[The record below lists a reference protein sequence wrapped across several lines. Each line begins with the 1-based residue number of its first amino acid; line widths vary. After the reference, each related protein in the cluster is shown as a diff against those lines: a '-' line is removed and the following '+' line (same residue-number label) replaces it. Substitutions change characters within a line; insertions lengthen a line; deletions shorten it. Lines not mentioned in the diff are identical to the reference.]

1 MSGNTEEVLEVLREM
16 WSARGQSAEDVEEA
30 CGAALTTGKSCKRMT
45 DVGFDGLA
53 EETDGDLRLAWRT
66 QLARE
71 GKLNQGAGSVR
82 DLVLPS
88 APESR

>member
-1 MSGNTEEVLEVLREM
+1 MSGNTEEVLEVLREV
-16 WSARGQSAEDVEEA
+16 WGAQGQTAEDVEEA
-30 CGAALTTGKSCKRMT
+30 CGTAHTTGKSCQRMS

-53 EETDGDLRLAWRT
+53 EETDGDLRVAWRT

-71 GKLNQGAGSVR
+71 GKLNPAASSVR

-88 APESR
+88 ES

>member
-1 MSGNTEEVLEVLREM
+1 MGGDSEEVLGVLREV
-16 WSARGQSAEDVEEA
+16 WSAQGQSAEDIEEA
-30 CGAALTTGKSCKRMT
+30 CSTTKSCKKMA

-71 GKLNQGAGSVR
+71 GKLNPGAGSVR
-82 DLVLPS
+82 DLVLGS
-88 APESR
+88 ES

>member
-1 MSGNTEEVLEVLREM
+1 MSGNTDDALDVLRGV
-16 WSARGQSAEDVEEA
+16 WSAQGQTAEDVDEA
-30 CGAALTTGKSCKRMT
+30 CGTTKSCKRMA

-71 GKLNQGAGSVR
+71 GKLNPGAGSVR
-82 DLVLPS
+82 DLVMPP
-88 APESR
+88 AEVR

>member
-1 MSGNTEEVLEVLREM
+1 MSGNSEEVLEVLREV
-16 WSARGQSAEDVEEA
+16 WGAQGQSAEDIEEA
-30 CGAALTTGKSCKRMT
+30 CGTTKSCQRMT

-71 GKLNQGAGSVR
+71 GKLDPGAGSVR
-82 DLVLPS
+82 DLILGS
-88 APESR
+88 ES

>member
-1 MSGNTEEVLEVLREM
+1 MGSDSEQFLGVLREG
-16 WSARGQSAEDVEEA
+16 WTAQGQTAEDIEEA
-30 CGAALTTGKSCKRMT
+30 CGTTKSCRKMA

-71 GKLNQGAGSVR
+71 GKLDPGAQSVR
-82 DLVLPS
+82 DLVLGS
-88 APESR
+88 ES

>member
-1 MSGNTEEVLEVLREM
+1 MSGNTEEVLGVLREV
-16 WSARGQSAEDVEEA
+16 WRAQGQTAEDVEEA
-30 CGAALTTGKSCKRMT
+30 CGPAKSCKRMT

-71 GKLNQGAGSVR
+71 GKLNQAAGSVR
-82 DLVLPS
+82 DLVMGPVS
-88 APESR
+88 GSESR

>member
-1 MSGNTEEVLEVLREM
+1 MSGNTEDVLEVLREV
-16 WSARGQSAEDVEEA
+16 WSAQGQTADDVEEA
-30 CGAALTTGKSCKRMT
+30 CGTTKSCKRMS

-71 GKLNQGAGSVR
+71 GKLNQGGSSVR
-82 DLVLPS
+82 DLVLGHQG
-88 APESR
+88 PES